1 MRNGVI
7 FRETL
12 VVRIPPGGKELLLNW
27 LLVAGGG
34 AIGSALRYG
43 LALFVQR
50 SLGASWPFGTLAA
63 NIIGSFIIGCTYE
76 LLVAKEL
83 FSEEVRLFTMI
94 GLLGGFTTFSA
105 FSLETLLMFQEGDW
119 LLAGLYVALSVIGC
133 LLAVWAGF
141 QFAAAVT

>member
-1 MRNGVI
+1 MVSFFGETEEVRN
-7 FRETL
+7 
-12 VVRIPPGGKELLLNW
+12 PPGGKEPRLNW
-27 LLVAGGG
+27 LLVAAGG

-50 SLGASWPFGTLAA
+50 SLDAGWPFGTLAA
-63 NIIGSFIIGCTYE
+63 NVIGSFIIGCMYE
-76 LLVAKEL
+76 LLVSKEL
-83 FSEEVRLFTMI
+83 LSEEVRLFTMI

-119 LLAGLYVALSVIGC
+119 LLAALYVALSVAGC

>member
-1 MRNGVI
+1 M
-7 FRETL
+7 
-12 VVRIPPGGKELLLNW
+12 NW

-63 NIIGSFIIGCTYE
+63 NVIGSFIIGCAYE
-76 LLVAKEL
+76 LLVAREV

-119 LLAGLYVALSVIGC
+119 LLAALYVVLSVVGC

-141 QFAAAVT
+141 QLTAALT

>member
-1 MRNGVI
+1 M
-7 FRETL
+7 
-12 VVRIPPGGKELLLNW
+12 NW
-27 LLVAGGG
+27 LLVATGG

-50 SLGASWPFGTLAA
+50 SLGAGWPFGTLAA
-63 NIIGSFIIGCTYE
+63 NVIGSFIIGCIYE

-119 LLAGLYVALSVIGC
+119 LLAGLYVALSVAGC

-141 QFAAAVT
+141 QFAAAVG

>member
-1 MRNGVI
+1 MVSFCRK
-7 FRETL
+7 TKM
-12 VVRIPPGGKELLLNW
+12 VRIPPGGKEPRLNW
-27 LLVAGGG
+27 LLVAAGG

-43 LALFVQR
+43 LALFVQGP
-50 SLGASWPFGTLAA
+50 LGASWPFGTLAA
-63 NIIGSFIIGCTYE
+63 NVIGSFIIGCMYE
-76 LLVAKEL
+76 LLVAREL

-119 LLAGLYVALSVIGC
+119 LLAALYVALSVIGC

>member
-1 MRNGVI
+1 MVSFFPGT
-7 FRETL
+7 ET
-12 VVRIPPGGKELLLNW
+12 VWIPHGGKEFQLNW

-50 SLGASWPFGTLAA
+50 SLSASWPFGTLAA
-63 NIIGSFIIGCTYE
+63 NIIGSFIIGCAYE
-76 LLVAKEL
+76 LLVAREV

-119 LLAGLYVALSVIGC
+119 LLAALYAALSVAGC

-141 QFAAAVT
+141 QFTAAIG

>member
-1 MRNGVI
+1 M
-7 FRETL
+7 
-12 VVRIPPGGKELLLNW
+12 NW

-63 NIIGSFIIGCTYE
+63 NVIGSFIIGCIYE
-76 LLVAKEL
+76 LLVAREL
-83 FSEEVRLFTMI
+83 FNEEVRLFAMV

-119 LLAGLYVALSVIGC
+119 LPAALYVALSVAGC

-141 QFAAAVT
+141 QVAAAVGHEASKLARQPNG

>member
-1 MRNGVI
+1 M
-7 FRETL
+7 
-12 VVRIPPGGKELLLNW
+12 NW
-27 LLVAGGG
+27 LWVAGGG

-50 SLGASWPFGTLAA
+50 SLGAGWPFGTLAA
-63 NIIGSFIIGCTYE
+63 NVIGSFIIGCMYE
-76 LLVAKEL
+76 LLVAREV

-119 LLAGLYVALSVIGC
+119 LLAALYVALSVVGC

-141 QFAAAVT
+141 QLTAAMT

>member
-1 MRNGVI
+1 M
-7 FRETL
+7 
-12 VVRIPPGGKELLLNW
+12 NW

-50 SLGASWPFGTLAA
+50 TLGGNWPFSTLAA
-63 NIIGSFIIGCTYE
+63 NVIGSFIIGCMYEMLATKE
-76 LLVAKEL
+76 LLN
-83 FSEEVRLFTMI
+83 EEARLFIMI

-119 LLAGLYVALSVIGC
+119 FLAVLYAVFSVAGC